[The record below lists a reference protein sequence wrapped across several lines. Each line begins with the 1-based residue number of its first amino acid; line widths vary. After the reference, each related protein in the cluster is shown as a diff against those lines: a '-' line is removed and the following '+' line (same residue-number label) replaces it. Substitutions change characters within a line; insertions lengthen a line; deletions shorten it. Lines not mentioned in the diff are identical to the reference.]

1 MRFPTSRARRPS
13 PERSRSPETRPIQK
27 PREVKLFA
35 DEEWDP
41 YAVRPEDALDAARR
55 GRGGRATIAD
65 AAAQLQAIV
74 G

>member
-1 MRFPTSRARRPS
+1 MSA
-13 PERSRSPETRPIQK
+13 
-27 PREVKLFA
+27 A
-35 DEEWDP
+35 
-41 YAVRPEDALDAARR
+41 ALDAARR